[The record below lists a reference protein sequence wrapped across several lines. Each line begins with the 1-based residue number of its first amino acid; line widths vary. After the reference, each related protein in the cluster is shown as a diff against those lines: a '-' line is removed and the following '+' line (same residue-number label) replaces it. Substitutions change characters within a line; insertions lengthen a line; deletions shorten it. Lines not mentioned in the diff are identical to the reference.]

1 MNNGKAKEFDLN
13 LASEAFGMI
22 RLGDDLIA
30 PATISRIRLLDD
42 GSIEIEL
49 LSGNLHSFGQAEASQ
64 LQSWLEDRKA
74 EAQRA
79 RMNIPVDPRGT
90 VIDLSKLRR

>member
-1 MNNGKAKEFDLN
+1 MNNGKVKELDLN

-22 RLGDDLIA
+22 RLGDVLIA
-30 PATISRIRLLDD
+30 PAAIAAMRLSGYDD
-42 GSIEIEL
+42 LEIEL
-49 LSGNLHSFGQAEASQ
+49 LSGNKCHFVSSEASQ